1 MSQKQKYLTSV
12 ILIFLLAGA
21 SIYGLVKRNIDL
33 GLDIRGGLNVI
44 LTAKGTKKN
53 PVNKRTMEQA
63 LFIMRNRVDKLG
75 VSEPIIEQHGSR
87 NIIVQLPGVKD
98 AKKAINII
106 GQTAL
111 LEFGIVQ
118 DKYTQEPEIN
128 DLNKALKKKEKVLG
142 ETLMTGDALTSASAG
157 FDQEVKA
164 QNSYIVSL
172 KFTNKGADDFAKI
185 TANNKNKRMAI
196 VLDGKIITAPT
207 IQEEITGGSAQIEG
221 IDSLEEAKEVALV
234 LQTGQLPFKLEIAQ
248 QQQVGPT
255 LGKDS
260 LNAALIAMI
269 IGFILVALYMLIYYR
284 IFGLIAWA
292 ALAAFAALLFGSLL
306 LLDIMMESVGA
317 AGISLSLPS
326 IAGII
331 LMIGIAADSSIIVF
345 ERIKEEVREGRSLR
359 SAIDIGFSR
368 GFKTFLDADLVTFL
382 TAAILFNFG
391 VGPIKGFAMI
401 LMVGIFIDIIISLLF
416 KRSILKLIAINNW
429 IKNPALIGI
438 RGANSE

>member
-1 MSQKQKYLTSV
+1 LSQKQKYLTSI

-75 VSEPIIEQHGSR
+75 VSEPTIEQHGSR

-111 LEFGIVQ
+111 LEFAIVQ
-118 DKYTQEPEIN
+118 DKYQGQDVEK
-128 DLNKALKKKEKVLG
+128 LNKALEKKEKVLG

-172 KFTNKGADDFAKI
+172 NFTNKGADDFASV
-185 TANNKNKRMAI
+185 TAKKNKNKGLAI
-196 VLDGKIITAPT
+196 VLDGKIITAPN
-207 IQEEITGGSAQIEG
+207 INEPITGGKAQIEG
-221 IDSLEEAKEVALV
+221 IDTLEEAKEVALV

-284 IFGLIAWA
+284 LFGLIAWA
-292 ALAAFAALLFGSLL
+292 SLAAFASLLFGSLL
-306 LLDIMMESVGA
+306 LLDIIMESVGA
-317 AGISLSLPS
+317 VGISLSLPS

-331 LMIGIAADSSIIVF
+331 LMIGIAADSSIIVY

-359 SAIDIGFSR
+359 SAIDVGFSR

-391 VGPIKGFAMI
+391 IGPIKGFAMI
-401 LMVGIFIDIIISLLF
+401 LMVGIFIDIVVSLMF
-416 KRSILKLIAINNW
+416 KRSVLKLIAINNW

-438 RGANSE
+438 RGVNSE